1 MQAFWHFKL
10 TGKALAS
17 GWIPGC
23 GEVIPTDFPQKV
35 EYFINKFGHGTKEKT
50 DDVSENREANEAT
63 ATLKIEGSDEDEGI
77 ADAGLE
83 ENSTKKSK
91 AELLEFTTLRLP
103 KKMKFKQHLSNQQ
116 RCPQLLK

>member
-35 EYFINKFGHGTKEKT
+35 KYFINKFGHGTKEKT
-50 DDVSENREANEAT
+50 DDVSENREANETT
-63 ATLKIEGSDEDEGI
+63 ATLKIVASDEDEGI

-83 ENSTKKSK
+83 ENSKKKSK
-91 AELLEFTTLRLP
+91 AVITGVHNDEATKEDEV
-103 KKMKFKQHLSNQQ
+103 
-116 RCPQLLK
+116 